1 MVWFKPWTWFSRN
14 AQVVLANANTNVLK
28 SALRNYIKAVNNLPN
43 KNNAHIYGL
52 VMKTANGANASYK
65 NRIVNGVAKIVA
77 ASRRALPQ
85 AAEAVVTGAPE
96 GPAAEA
102 VNTATAAVNNLN
114 ALMAKPINSLT
125 TSELI
130 RLSNKTNIS
139 NNTRRSLATAI
150 NTKLAALAPNNS
162 NTREALEISRNKL
175 IPKPPAANRTAL
187 NAVLAETTNQK
198 LQSNINNRNK
208 AAALQ
213 EKLRSAATAAG
224 VNLSNKNVSAALNRI
239 MAHES
244 RLPVKA
250 GTTVTN
256 RSRLNAAL
264 AKSQNQM
271 LGTMTNRAQVNALL
285 TEVRNAAKAAGV
297 NLSAPNVNTAL
308 NRIVRYQSTL
318 NP

>member
-43 KNNAHIYGL
+43 KNNAYIYGL
-52 VMKTANGANASYK
+52 MTKTANGANASYK
-65 NRIVNGVAKIVA
+65 NRLANGIAKVVA

-102 VNTATAAVNNLN
+102 VNNATAAVNNLN

-175 IPKPPAANRTAL
+175 IPKPPAL
-187 NAVLAETTNQK
+187 NE
-198 LQSNINNRNK
+198 
-208 AAALQ
+208 
-213 EKLRSAATAAG
+213 
-224 VNLSNKNVSAALNRI
+224 
-239 MAHES
+239 
-244 RLPVKA
+244 
-250 GTTVTN
+250 TN
-256 RSRLNAAL
+256 RLKKINAAL
-264 AKSQNQM
+264 SEINAAGNNVNKLRGIKTRLNNAKFNRDQASTNAVAKYNSLTNKITANQA
-271 LGTMTNRAQVNALL
+271 LKNANALTPQSNQATINSVL
-285 TEVRNAAKAAGV
+285 NKLRKVQNRV
-297 NLSAPNVNTAL
+297 PNTMRSRVANKIA
-308 NRIVRYQSTL
+308 NVERQSL
-318 NP
+318 LKMPKQGN